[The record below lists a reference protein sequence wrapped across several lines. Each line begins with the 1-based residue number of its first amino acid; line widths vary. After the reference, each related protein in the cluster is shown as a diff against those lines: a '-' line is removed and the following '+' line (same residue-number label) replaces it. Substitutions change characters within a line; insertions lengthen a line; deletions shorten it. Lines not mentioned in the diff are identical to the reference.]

1 MLTDF
6 ITGWNLFDL
15 IYGISSQTARKLS
28 GDATPRTAG
37 GIQGSHSGLLNFPVS
52 YLSDSYSWLMSTVD
66 AF

>member
-1 MLTDF
+1 MFTIVFYRAESPDTNVVLWEMCMLTDF

-37 GIQGSHSGLLNFPVS
+37 GIQGSH
-52 YLSDSYSWLMSTVD
+52 
-66 AF
+66 